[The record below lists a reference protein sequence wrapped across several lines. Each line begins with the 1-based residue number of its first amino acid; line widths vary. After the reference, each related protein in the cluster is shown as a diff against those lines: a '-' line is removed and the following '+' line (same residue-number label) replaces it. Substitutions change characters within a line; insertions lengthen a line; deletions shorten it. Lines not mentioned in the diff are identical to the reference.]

1 MPTHFSMNIFQECG
15 PTKVF
20 KYFDPKTGEKIHS
33 IKQATLLNLKELGFS
48 SSTFLDKSGLDADER
63 YPLARV
69 TTRMLDGNEAV
80 LFSHGGLICLRNE
93 GLIARHLQVSMLDWD
108 DINNIHIHNNQV
120 FAEQNISL
128 FPFYSINK
136 LSDLA
141 KSIFDIKDSIE
152 SWSQLQLEINL
163 ADDPVDFQDAEN
175 AQSQYADILNG
186 IAKYMSG
193 R

>member
-1 MPTHFSMNIFQECG
+1 
-15 PTKVF
+15 
-20 KYFDPKTGEKIHS
+20 
-33 IKQATLLNLKELGFS
+33 
-48 SSTFLDKSGLDADER
+48 
-63 YPLARV
+63 
-69 TTRMLDGNEAV
+69 MLDGNEAV

>member
-1 MPTHFSMNIFQECG
+1 
-15 PTKVF
+15 
-20 KYFDPKTGEKIHS
+20 
-33 IKQATLLNLKELGFS
+33 
-48 SSTFLDKSGLDADER
+48 
-63 YPLARV
+63 
-69 TTRMLDGNEAV
+69 
-80 LFSHGGLICLRNE
+80 
-93 GLIARHLQVSMLDWD
+93 MLDWD